1 MTGMVEDH
9 PLARFH
15 LSVRPR
21 FSDTDLNGHVAF
33 TNYLVYMDE
42 ALLAYLSALGH
53 DWRRLEKLGLGI
65 YYVDT
70 GCRFR
75 GQARFEDTLD
85 VHCEIADIGN
95 TSLRAELA
103 IVRPSDSVLIATGH
117 IAAVM
122 IDTGSDRP
130 APVPESFREAVARY
144 QDDPAP

>member
-1 MTGMVEDH
+1 MVEDR

-15 LSVRPR
+15 LPVRPR

-53 DWRRLEKLGLGI
+53 DWRRFEQMRLSI

-75 GQARFEDTLD
+75 GQARYEDTLN
-85 VHCEIADIGN
+85 VHCEIARIGN

-103 IVRPSDSVLIATGH
+103 IVRPSDCALIATGH
-117 IAAVM
+117 IAAVV
-122 IDTGSDRP
+122 IDTDSDRP
-130 APVPESFREAVARY
+130 APIPESFREAVDRY
-144 QDDPAP
+144 QKSET